1 MTEIEC
7 VMKIMEEKGYIE
19 IRELQSSSKAIPSYI
34 FFTTNEIKDDDIR
47 EEIWNTIQMSLEE
60 NLDYLVDGGRFCKK
74 KDIDN
79 YIEPL
84 IALNQEVVERDV
96 KLLDFMAEYIKS
108 KYNVELP
115 NMKLIN
121 LDVRKKRLE
130 DEYNKDME
138 ALELLY
144 NIL

>member
-19 IRELQSSSKAIPSYI
+19 IRELQHSSKAIPSYI
-34 FFTTNEIKDDDIR
+34 FFTTDEIKDNDIR
-47 EEIWNTIQMSLEE
+47 EEIWNTIQISLEE

-84 IALNQEVVERDV
+84 IALNQEVVKRDI
-96 KLLDFMAEYIKS
+96 KILDFMKEYIEE
-108 KYNVELP
+108 KYNVILP
-115 NMKLIN
+115 TMKLIN
-121 LDVRKKRLE
+121 LNVRKKRLE

-138 ALELLY
+138 ALEFLY
-144 NIL
+144 SIL